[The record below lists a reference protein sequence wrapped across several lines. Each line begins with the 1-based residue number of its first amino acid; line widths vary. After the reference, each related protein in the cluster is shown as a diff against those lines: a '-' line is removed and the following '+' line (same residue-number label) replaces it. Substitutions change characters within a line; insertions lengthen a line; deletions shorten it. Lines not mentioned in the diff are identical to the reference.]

1 MLYPEESLGV
11 IGECGT
17 AEHLEASPD
26 VLVAVLICADMGKGL
41 VGFRCAKSASLSGV
55 KAEDMHWSTS
65 KGEEGESIA
74 LPSEETGLAQRPSP
88 CRYRMHFFFLLR
100 TVKRVICK

>member
-1 MLYPEESLGV
+1 MLVE
-11 IGECGT
+11 
-17 AEHLEASPD
+17 
-26 VLVAVLICADMGKGL
+26 VLRCAVAGKGL
-41 VGFRCAKSASLSGV
+41 GWLWYVKLAGAESFSEV
-55 KAEDMHWSTS
+55 KAEAVHWSTS

-100 TVKRVICK
+100 TVKRIICK